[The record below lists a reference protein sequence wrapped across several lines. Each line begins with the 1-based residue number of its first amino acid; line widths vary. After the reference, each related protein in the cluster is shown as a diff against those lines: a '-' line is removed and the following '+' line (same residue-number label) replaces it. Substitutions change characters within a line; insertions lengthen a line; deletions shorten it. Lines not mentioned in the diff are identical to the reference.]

1 MYYAK
6 KKRKTKVVKKLLP
19 IFEGKRLNKRLAI
32 QYSTFFFLRRYMM
45 MFLFVFFPE
54 MTMTQININLLLTLL
69 MLLFIIDVYPFE
81 EMKMNKQEMFNEI
94 CVLISGYVMLLYTE
108 FVGDLETR
116 YTIGW
121 F

>member
-1 MYYAK
+1 
-6 KKRKTKVVKKLLP
+6 
-19 IFEGKRLNKRLAI
+19 
-32 QYSTFFFLRRYMM
+32 
-45 MFLFVFFPE
+45 
-54 MTMTQININLLLTLL
+54 